1 LPRLLRAGRFLA
13 MEQRV
18 SFITLG
24 VIDLD
29 RARAF
34 YAALGWTPAKYGE
47 GAGVVFFEIGPGL
60 VLALYPRE
68 ELARDA
74 GLPDASPA
82 AFSGVSLSYNT
93 KTREEADAIMAE
105 AERAG
110 GRVLT
115 PATEVFWGGYVGYFA
130 DTEGHLWEVA
140 HNPKAKIGPRG
151 EIRLPN

>member
-1 LPRLLRAGRFLA
+1 

-24 VIDLD
+24 VVDLD

-34 YAALGWTPAKYGE
+34 YEALGWTPARYGE

-74 GLPDASPA
+74 GLVDAGPA
-82 AFSGVSLSYNT
+82 SFSGVSLSYNT
-93 KTREEADAIMAE
+93 HSREEADAIMVE

-110 GRVLT
+110 GRVLK
-115 PATEVFWGGYVGYFA
+115 PAAEIFWGGYVGYFA
-130 DTEGHLWEVA
+130 DPEGHLWEVA
-140 HNPKAKIGPRG
+140 HNPKAEIGPRG
-151 EIRLPN
+151 EINLPG

>member
-1 LPRLLRAGRFLA
+1 LPRAFGARSFQA

-24 VIDLD
+24 VADLD
-29 RARAF
+29 RARTF
-34 YAALGWTPAKYGE
+34 YEALGWRPAKYGE
-47 GAGVVFFEIGPGL
+47 GAGVVFFEIGPGV
-60 VLALYPRE
+60 VLALYPRQ

-74 GLPDASPA
+74 GLPDAGPA

-93 KTREEADAIMAE
+93 KSRDEADVIMAE

-110 GRVLT
+110 GRVLK
-115 PATEVFWGGYVGYFA
+115 PAAEVFWGGYVGYFA

-140 HNPKAKIGPRG
+140 YNPKAEIGPRG
-151 EIRLPN
+151 EIRLPE

>member
-1 LPRLLRAGRFLA
+1 

-24 VIDLD
+24 VSDLE

-34 YAALGWTPAKYGE
+34 YEALGWTPAKYGE

-74 GLPDASPA
+74 GLADVEPA

-93 KTREEADAIMAE
+93 HTREEADAIMAE

-110 GRVLT
+110 GRVLK
-115 PATEVFWGGYVGYFA
+115 PAAEIFWGGYVGYFA
-130 DTEGHLWEVA
+130 DPEGHLWEVA
-140 HNPKAKIGPRG
+140 HNPKAVIGPRG
-151 EIRLPN
+151 EVKLPI

>member
-1 LPRLLRAGRFLA
+1 

-24 VIDLD
+24 ATDLD
-29 RARAF
+29 RARTF
-34 YAALGWTPAKYGE
+34 YEALGWTPATFGQ

-74 GLPDASPA
+74 GLPDAPVV
-82 AFSGVSLSYNT
+82 FSGVSLSYNARSRDDVH
-93 KTREEADAIMAE
+93 KVMDE

-110 GRVLT
+110 GRVMT
-115 PATEVFWGGYVGYFA
+115 PAAEVFWGGYVGYFA
-130 DTEGHLWEVA
+130 DSEGHLWEVA
-140 HNPKAKIGPRG
+140 HNPKAEIGPRG
-151 EIRLPN
+151 EIRLPD

>member
-1 LPRLLRAGRFLA
+1 

-24 VIDLD
+24 VGDLD
-29 RARAF
+29 RSRDF
-34 YAALGWTPAKYGE
+34 YRALGWTASKYAE

-74 GLPDASPA
+74 GLADAGPI
-82 AFSGVSLSYNT
+82 AFSGVSLSFNT
-93 KTREEADAIMAE
+93 HTREEADAIMAE

-110 GRVLT
+110 GRVLK
-115 PATEVFWGGYVGYFA
+115 PAAEIFWGGYVGYFA
-130 DTEGHLWEVA
+130 DPDGHLWEVA
-140 HNPKAKIGPRG
+140 HNPKAEIGPDG
-151 EIRLPN
+151 AIKLPR